1 VIVDPQPFFC
11 EAMASALSNIG
22 FNIVGWTGDEIEA
35 LELVSAAD
43 PDVVLAESD
52 LARGSGL
59 GLVRRLR
66 DKRCVVLLT
75 RRPEGDLLLEAAA
88 AGAAGCIGHAT
99 DLSTLGRLVREA
111 ASGRFA
117 VDPERLGGALKRAAA
132 RREAGHEESDILAT
146 LTTRE
151 REILGLLAGGLDN
164 QAIAERLY
172 VSPDTVRTHVNKIL
186 RKLGVH
192 SRAEAARLALRD
204 DQRESDHVTRIS
216 GPVLDTR

>member
-11 EAMASALSNIG
+11 EAMASALSSIG
-22 FNIVGWTGDEIEA
+22 FDIAGWTGDEIEA
-35 LELVSAAD
+35 LELASATD

-99 DLSTLGRLVREA
+99 NLSTLGRLVREA

-132 RREAGHEESDILAT
+132 RREAGDESDILAR

-151 REILGLLAGGLDN
+151 REVLGHLAGGLDN

-204 DQRESDHVTRIS
+204 DQRESGHVTRIS

>member
-1 VIVDPQPFFC
+1 
-11 EAMASALSNIG
+11 
-22 FNIVGWTGDEIEA
+22 
-35 LELVSAAD
+35 
-43 PDVVLAESD
+43 
-52 LARGSGL
+52 
-59 GLVRRLR
+59 
-66 DKRCVVLLT
+66 
-75 RRPEGDLLLEAAA
+75 LEAAA

-99 DLSTLGRLVREA
+99 NLSTLGRLVREA

-132 RREAGHEESDILAT
+132 RREAGDESDILAR

-151 REILGLLAGGLDN
+151 REVLGHLAGGLDN

-192 SRAEAARLALRD
+192 SRAEAARLALRE
-204 DQRESDHVTRIS
+204 DQRESGHVTRIS

>member
-11 EAMASALSNIG
+11 EAMASALSSIG
-22 FNIVGWTGDEIEA
+22 FDIAGWTGDEIEA
-35 LELVSAAD
+35 LELASATD

-99 DLSTLGRLVREA
+99 NLSTLGRLVREA

-132 RREAGHEESDILAT
+132 RREAGDESDILAR

-151 REILGLLAGGLDN
+151 REVLGHLAGGLDN

-204 DQRESDHVTRIS
+204 DQREGGHVTRIS
-216 GPVLDTR
+216 GPILDTR

>member
-11 EAMASALSNIG
+11 EAMASALSSIG
-22 FNIVGWTGDEIEA
+22 FDIAGWTGDEIEA
-35 LELVSAAD
+35 LELASATD

-99 DLSTLGRLVREA
+99 NLSTLGRLVREA

-132 RREAGHEESDILAT
+132 RREAGDESDILAR

-151 REILGLLAGGLDN
+151 REVLGHLAGGLDN

-216 GPVLDTR
+216 GPILDTR

>member
-11 EAMASALSNIG
+11 EAMASALSSIG
-22 FNIVGWTGDEIEA
+22 FDIAGWTGDEIEA
-35 LELVSAAD
+35 LELASATD

-99 DLSTLGRLVREA
+99 NISTLGRLVREA

-132 RREAGHEESDILAT
+132 RREAGDESDILAR

-151 REILGLLAGGLDN
+151 REVLGHLAGGLDN

-192 SRAEAARLALRD
+192 SRAEAARLALRE
-204 DQRESDHVTRIS
+204 DQRESGHVTRIS

>member
-11 EAMASALSNIG
+11 EAMASALSSIG
-22 FNIVGWTGDEIEA
+22 FDIAGWTGDEIEA
-35 LELVSAAD
+35 LELASATD

-99 DLSTLGRLVREA
+99 NLSTLGRLVREA

-132 RREAGHEESDILAT
+132 RREAGDESDILAR

-151 REILGLLAGGLDN
+151 REVLGHLAGGLDN

-204 DQRESDHVTRIS
+204 DQRESNHVTRIS
-216 GPVLDTR
+216 GPILDTR

>member
-1 VIVDPQPFFC
+1 MLLVDPQPFFC
-11 EAMASALSNIG
+11 EAMASALSSIG
-22 FNIVGWTGDEIEA
+22 FDIAGWTGDEIEA
-35 LELVSAAD
+35 LELASATD

-99 DLSTLGRLVREA
+99 NLSTLGRLVREA

-132 RREAGHEESDILAT
+132 RR
-146 LTTRE
+146 TR
-151 REILGLLAGGLDN
+151 RT
-164 QAIAERLY
+164 R
-172 VSPDTVRTHVNKIL
+172 VRVAKPSTAARWL
-186 RKLGVH
+186 QRGRPRKLPCH
-192 SRAEAARLALRD
+192 ASSRAR
-204 DQRESDHVTRIS
+204 
-216 GPVLDTR
+216 GVLSIGLPYPPGAFAPASCGAGSPADK

>member
-11 EAMASALSNIG
+11 EAMASALSSIG
-22 FNIVGWTGDEIEA
+22 FDIAGWTGDEIEA
-35 LELVSAAD
+35 LELASATD

-99 DLSTLGRLVREA
+99 NLSTLGRLVREA

-132 RREAGHEESDILAT
+132 RREAGDESDILAR

-151 REILGLLAGGLDN
+151 REVLGHLAGGLDN

-192 SRAEAARLALRD
+192 SRAEAARLALRE
-204 DQRESDHVTRIS
+204 DQRESGHVTRIS